1 MIKVIHT
8 ADWHCRDNDL
18 DEVRKCLN
26 FLVQT
31 VRNEMPDMMMM
42 SGDVFDSRYV
52 KLDSKSAKLVFEII
66 QEIANLVPVA
76 IVAGT
81 PFHDGM
87 TVEAL
92 RYIKA
97 KYPVWVSTVPQQVY
111 LTPNGKFTTTPP
123 YPPELVISLVPPPT
137 KQYFQSMSDINSTNQ
152 EISAAMTAMF
162 AGFGARAAE
171 FNCPHILAGH
181 LSIGGAFVSDTQQ
194 LIGVDIEV
202 STDQLG
208 LANAVVNMLGHIHF
222 AQQIG
227 DKTFYAG
234 DLYRMDTGETEDK
247 GFWLH
252 ELSSSGLQNSTFI
265 KTPTR
270 KLYKLKY
277 DFTDSQSDFQ
287 IPFTHEMLDSIKD
300 AIVTIELKV
309 FEDEVSK
316 IDQQNLELNLAEAKE
331 YGDPKIIR
339 VPRTN
344 IRSERL
350 LKLRTLREKII
361 EQARLRGEEVPESI
375 LLKADNLGSMT
386 ADEVVA
392 MVAK

>member
-1 MIKVIHT
+1 
-8 ADWHCRDNDL
+8 
-18 DEVRKCLN
+18 
-26 FLVQT
+26 
-31 VRNEMPDMMMM
+31 MPDMMMM

-81 PFHDGM
+81 PSHDGM

-111 LTPNGKFTTTPP
+111 LTPSGKFTTTPP

-137 KQYFQSMSDINSTNQ
+137 KQYFQSMSDIDSTNQ

-202 STDQLG
+202 STDQLA

-277 DFTDSQSDFQ
+277 DFTNSQNDFQ
-287 IPFTHEMLDSIKD
+287 IPFSHEMLDKIKD